1 MENVDPWWVSIL
13 HPVNGDQSTT
23 LTSLL
28 GYEHKLGLE
37 FLVGTG
43 LVRRGH
49 QENPSYAVVKKEWEM
64 FIVEHDLQEIMEGIN
79 QTSVVRNKI
88 QFINYGRRAKLRHRP
103 IDQFGIAALKKRQL
117 YIIDLQQKF
126 HRQVSKVV
134 VAARTYGKSQSADDE
149 SAEYDG
155 SDVEEPEEKPEVIP
169 GTTIFT
175 LNRLNFPVL
184 SPLLGENYRLKE
196 WDLQAMLRE
205 LITHFGKNRKVDWQ
219 HSNGKKARAVIIP
232 QVKDKAS
239 FMREAWN
246 DRWLESILEHL
257 TGLSENLEI
266 ENAAEW
272 LITYLGKKY
281 DTSFV
286 LALEALGLPLVQRMD
301 EASTEAMWCD
311 ANINVVQQR
320 ILRKHLKFHFGKR
333 IFLPQTQL
341 KVNREMYQVETM
353 YGSYK
358 Y

>member
-1 MENVDPWWVSIL
+1 MASSHPNQTTFQRDSGMSELTPLSYRHQTRHILAAFFQSLENVDPWWVSIL

-79 QTSVVRNKI
+79 QTSVDRNKI

-184 SPLLGENYRLKE
+184 SSLLGDIYQLKE

-219 HSNGKKARAVIIP
+219 HSNGKKARAVIIH
-232 QVKDKAS
+232 QV
-239 FMREAWN
+239 RI
-246 DRWLESILEHL
+246 RQ
-257 TGLSENLEI
+257 
-266 ENAAEW
+266 
-272 LITYLGKKY
+272 
-281 DTSFV
+281 V
-286 LALEALGLPLVQRMD
+286 L
-301 EASTEAMWCD
+301 
-311 ANINVVQQR
+311 
-320 ILRKHLKFHFGKR
+320 
-333 IFLPQTQL
+333 
-341 KVNREMYQVETM
+341 
-353 YGSYK
+353 
-358 Y
+358 